1 MLVVVVEVQM
11 LTILPEQ
18 VVLAAVGQGVRLLT
32 LLVQQERLTLVV
44 AVVVVEIAR
53 QGKQEALAAQVS

>member
-1 MLVVVVEVQM
+1 M
-11 LTILPEQ
+11 
-18 VVLAAVGQGVRLLT
+18 LAAVGQGVRLLT
-32 LLVQQERLTLVV
+32 LLVQQERLTLGV

>member
-1 MLVVVVEVQM
+1 M

-32 LLVQQERLTLVV
+32 LLVQQERLTLGV
-44 AVVVVEIAR
+44 AVAVVEIAR
-53 QGKQEALAAQVS
+53 QGKQAVQAAPVS